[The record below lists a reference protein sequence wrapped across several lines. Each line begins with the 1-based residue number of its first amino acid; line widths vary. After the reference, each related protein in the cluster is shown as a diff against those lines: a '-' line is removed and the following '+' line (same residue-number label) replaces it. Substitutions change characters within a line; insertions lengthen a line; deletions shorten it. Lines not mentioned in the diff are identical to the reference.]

1 MREGLLTQGKGG
13 TEEVFGSEVL
23 DDSMDQQMA
32 PVAPVRVGKERGI
45 GRYAFVFML
54 LGGLSLLGLYGF
66 LTRAIDPSLLNRLIQ
81 YSSVQTIFAQ
91 PLRVGIIAAGALLGG
106 LLIAWKRKHRAMV
119 K

>member
-1 MREGLLTQGKGG
+1 MKEGLLTQGKAGS
-13 TEEVFGSEVL
+13 EEVFGSEVL
-23 DDSMDQQMA
+23 DDSRDQQTA
-32 PVAPVRVGKERGI
+32 PVAPARVGKERGL

-66 LTRAIDPSLLNRLIQ
+66 LTRTIDPSLLNRLIQ

-91 PLRVGIIAAGALLGG
+91 PLRVGVITASALLAG
-106 LLIAWKRKHRAMV
+106 LWIARKRKHRAIP